1 MRTTLSIL
9 LILTTIVCVSV
20 HRSSAQNPES
30 QKSTG
35 YHIQFEMKGEKNK
48 DILMAIHYG
57 SGKYSIDTA
66 TLDRRG
72 KAEFTGSKP
81 LATGMYLFACEGSQL
96 FDFLIS
102 DTVNQNFTVSTTK
115 GKYLESLSFDGSPEN
130 QAFAD
135 FTRFMAD
142 IQKIQ
147 QKHDPKNADS
157 LQLQQY
163 REEEEM
169 LEKKTE
175 AKVKEISEQYPK
187 SLLSSIANAMMY
199 PKPKMSELP
208 ADKTEQQRY
217 IYEFM
222 KTHYWDKLTL
232 TDHRMQNTPIL
243 IPAIDNYFST
253 IIPQIPDSIIHAIDN
268 MLDRAKTDTAMTKFL
283 VGHIFNKYLKMKS
296 IMGMENVIIHMID
309 NYYLNGKVKTDD
321 EKFMTSITEFADKNR
336 VSLIGKQAK
345 NLKMES
351 LTGSPEAL
359 YDIDSP
365 YTLVYIFEPSCGHC
379 KVETPKIYKVFQE
392 YKDKGL
398 AGFCVYN
405 LHNKEEWVE
414 YISANNYTDW
424 INVWDPRNETDF
436 RTAYSVYSVP
446 QVYVL
451 DKDKKII
458 GRGLESVSLA
468 KLLSHLLNK

>member
-1 MRTTLSIL
+1 MRTLFIL
-9 LILTTIVCVSV
+9 FILTATGCGA
-20 HRSSAQNPES
+20 REACAQNAEP
-30 QKSTG
+30 QKSG
-35 YHIQFEMKGEKNK
+35 YQIKFELKGEKNK
-48 DILMAIHYG
+48 DVILAIYYG
-57 SGKYSIDTA
+57 SSKYSIDTA
-66 TLDRRG
+66 QLDRHG
-72 KAEFTGSKP
+72 KAEFSGAKP
-81 LATGMYLFACEGSQL
+81 LSPGMYLFASDGAQL

-102 DTVNQNFTVSTTK
+102 DTVNQNFTVFTTK
-115 GKYLESLSFDGSPEN
+115 GKLLETLSFDGSPEN

-142 IQKIQ
+142 IQKTQ
-147 QKHDPKNADS
+147 QKHDLKNADS

-163 REEEEM
+163 RDEEA
-169 LEKKTE
+169 LLDKKTE
-175 AKVKEISEQYPK
+175 DKVKEISEQYPK

-199 PKPKMSELP
+199 PKPKTSELP
-208 ADKTEQQRY
+208 ADKSEQQRY
-217 IYEFM
+217 IYKFM

-243 IPAIDNYFST
+243 IPAIDNYFAT
-253 IIPQIPDSIIHAIDN
+253 IIPQIPDSIIHAIDK
-268 MLDRAKTDTAMTKFL
+268 MLDKAQTDTAMTKFL
-283 VGHIFNKYLKMKS
+283 VGHIFNKYLKMKT
-296 IMGMENVIIHMID
+296 IMGMENVIIHLID
-309 NYYLNGKVKTDD
+309 NYYLSGKVKTDD

-336 VSLIGKQAK
+336 VSLIGKQAQ

-351 LTGSPEAL
+351 LTGTPEAL

-414 YISANNYTDW
+414 YIAANNFTDW
-424 INVWDPRNETDF
+424 INVWDPKNEADF

-451 DKDKKII
+451 DKDKKIV

-468 KLLSHLLNK
+468 QLLAHLLKNK